1 MTRGIIVLLLVITI
15 SLLIFEIADRNAKAQ
30 STDQPVNELNQVLE
44 GERLILQKLDVIDK
58 KLDVIKMRIK
68 F

>member
-1 MTRGIIVLLLVITI
+1 MARGIIVLLLVMTI

-30 STDQPVNELNQVLE
+30 STDQPAIELSQVLE
-44 GERLILQKLDVIDK
+44 GERLILQKLDAIDK

>member
-15 SLLIFEIADRNAKAQ
+15 SLLIFEMADRNAKAQ
-30 STDQPVNELNQVLE
+30 STDQPTSELSQILE
-44 GERLILQKLDVIDK
+44 GERLILEKLDVIDK

-68 F
+68 L

>member
-1 MTRGIIVLLLVITI
+1 MARGIIVLLLVMTI

-30 STDQPVNELNQVLE
+30 STDQPAIELSQVLE

>member
-15 SLLIFEIADRNAKAQ
+15 SLLIFEMADRNAKAQ
-30 STDQPVNELNQVLE
+30 STDQPASELSQILE
-44 GERLILQKLDVIDK
+44 GERLILQKLDAIDK